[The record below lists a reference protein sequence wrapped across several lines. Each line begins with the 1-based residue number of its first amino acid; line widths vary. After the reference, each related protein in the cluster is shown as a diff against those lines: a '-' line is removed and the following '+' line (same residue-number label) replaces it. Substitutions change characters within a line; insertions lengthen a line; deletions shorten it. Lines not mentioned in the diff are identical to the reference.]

1 MNDEEQKAEKMSMF
15 LYQLKIMVIIFVRIL
30 HKHMRRGYLLK
41 VFQTKINFLSDMCL
55 TEF

>member
-1 MNDEEQKAEKMSMF
+1 MNDEERKAEKMSMF

-41 VFQTKINFLSDMCL
+41 VFQTKINFLSNMCL